1 MSTATNRSRVT
12 QGEGPAEPTEL
23 ADEIVG
29 EARSR
34 AGLLLLLD
42 YEATLGPPAPEG
54 CRLELPLLV
63 RGALVALTTAPD
75 ARVVMISREE
85 AGRLNAQLKLPGV
98 VYAGAGVNVVLM
110 MEESMRE
117 GCGQPVVV
125 FIGGDGALATRGRP
139 GFVVHVGRP
148 RGEPAACRWVLDQA
162 SAVELLARLAF
173 SWSMSAPA
181 Q

>member
-1 MSTATNRSRVT
+1 MSTALSRSRAA
-12 QGEGPAEPTEL
+12 QGGPAEPAEL
-23 ADEIVG
+23 AERIVG

-42 YEATLGPPAPEG
+42 YEATLGPPPPEG
-54 CRLELPLLV
+54 HGLPLLV

-75 ARVVMISREE
+75 ARVVMISSEE
-85 AGRLNAQLKLPGV
+85 ASHLDARLRLPGV
-98 VYAGAGVNVVLM
+98 VYAGAGANVGLM
-110 MEESMRE
+110 MEQGMRE

-125 FIGGDGALATRGRP
+125 FIGAGDAIATRGKP
-139 GFVVHVGRP
+139 GFAVHVGRP
-148 RGEPAACRWVLDQA
+148 RGEPAACHWVPDQA